1 MIFSAEPVEK
11 SGEIRYH
18 KEKKSP
24 ERGGSAMDELEKTN
38 VVILTDEDGVEKEFE
53 HIDTI
58 EDNGEVYMAFI
69 PTELD
74 LEEEAEVVILKVVEE
89 DGLECLASVDDFD
102 ESERVFQI
110 FMERADSLYDFDEP
124 EEEE

>member
-1 MIFSAEPVEK
+1 
-11 SGEIRYH
+11 
-18 KEKKSP
+18 
-24 ERGGSAMDELEKTN
+24 MDELEKTN

-58 EDNGEVYMAFI
+58 EDNGEIYMAFI

-74 LEEEAEVVILKVVEE
+74 LEDEAEVVILKVTEE

-102 ESERVFQI
+102 ESERIFQI
-110 FMERADSLYDFDEP
+110 FMERADSLYEFEEP
-124 EEEE
+124 EVEE

>member
-1 MIFSAEPVEK
+1 
-11 SGEIRYH
+11 
-18 KEKKSP
+18 
-24 ERGGSAMDELEKTN
+24 MDELEKNN

-58 EDNGEVYMAFI
+58 EENGEVYMAFI

-74 LEEEAEVVILKVVEE
+74 LEEEAEVVILKVTEE
-89 DGLECLASVDDFD
+89 DGLQCLASVDNFD
-102 ESERVFQI
+102 EAEHVFQI
-110 FMERADSLYDFDEP
+110 FMERADSLYEFDES

>member
-1 MIFSAEPVEK
+1 
-11 SGEIRYH
+11 
-18 KEKKSP
+18 
-24 ERGGSAMDELEKTN
+24 MDELEKTN

-110 FMERADSLYDFDEP
+110 FMERADSLYDFDESD
-124 EEEE
+124 EEE

>member
-1 MIFSAEPVEK
+1 
-11 SGEIRYH
+11 
-18 KEKKSP
+18 
-24 ERGGSAMDELEKTN
+24 MDELEKTN

-58 EDNGEVYMAFI
+58 EDNGEIYMAFI

-74 LEEEAEVVILKVVEE
+74 LEDEAEVVILKVTEE

-102 ESERVFQI
+102 ESERIFQI
-110 FMERADSLYDFDEP
+110 FMERADSLYEFEDP
-124 EEEE
+124 EGEE